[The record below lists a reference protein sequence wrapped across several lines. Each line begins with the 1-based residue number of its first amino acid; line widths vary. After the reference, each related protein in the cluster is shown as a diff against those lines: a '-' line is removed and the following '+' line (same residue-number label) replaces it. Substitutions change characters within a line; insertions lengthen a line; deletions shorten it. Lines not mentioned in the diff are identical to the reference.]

1 MCKVL
6 AHIFFDV
13 LSLAPHVVTT
23 IWHEKSHFGSW
34 QAYMGIGTAVANSRA
49 FAERPKLQVVFDI
62 LIQEVANSRAF
73 AERPEGLGRTRNI
86 KH

>member
-13 LSLAPHVVTT
+13 LSLVPHVVTT
-23 IWHEKSHFGSW
+23 IWHKKGHFVRL
-34 QAYMGIGTAVANSRA
+34 QTYMGIGTAVANSRA
-49 FAERPKLQVVFDI
+49 FAERPK
-62 LIQEVANSRAF
+62 
-73 AERPEGLGRTRNI
+73 GLGRTRNI